1 MRVDTEKM
9 ENTYDPQHPE
19 YDEPAQ
25 EEERQDRQ
33 KIDDTVVGKQ
43 EFQPCPPRLLLL
55 IKIGRGP
62 DAQDILDQKD
72 PDRHIFQDVKHV
84 HHGFGELKCREEHD
98 QDIGKD
104 DRDDE
109 IVEYAAGRILPVA
122 DLDNIECSSF
132 DPALLHLPV
141 RFRLHQNVQ

>member
-19 YDEPAQ
+19 YDEPTQ

-43 EFQPCPPRLLLL
+43 EFQPCLPALLLR
-55 IKIGRGP
+55 IQVGCGP
-62 DAQDILDQKD
+62 DPEYILDQKD
-72 PDRHIFQDVKHV
+72 PDRHIFQDMKHV
-84 HHGFGELKCREEHD
+84 HHSIRKIERREEHD
-98 QDIGKD
+98 QNIGKD